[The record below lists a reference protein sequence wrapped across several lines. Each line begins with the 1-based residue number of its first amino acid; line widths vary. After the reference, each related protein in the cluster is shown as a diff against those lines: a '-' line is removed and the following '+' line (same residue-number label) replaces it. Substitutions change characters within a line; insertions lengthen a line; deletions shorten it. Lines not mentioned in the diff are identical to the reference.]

1 MNYLIYNLKPIETKQ
16 GNYNWLDHQQEYKWD
31 KDSPGKFRIALHS
44 TTANI
49 IVDIELKRV

>member
-1 MNYLIYNLKPIETKQ
+1 MKYLIYNLKPIETKQ
-16 GNYNWLDHQQEYKWD
+16 GNYNWLDHQQEWD
-31 KDSPGKFRIALHS
+31 KDSPEKFRIALHS